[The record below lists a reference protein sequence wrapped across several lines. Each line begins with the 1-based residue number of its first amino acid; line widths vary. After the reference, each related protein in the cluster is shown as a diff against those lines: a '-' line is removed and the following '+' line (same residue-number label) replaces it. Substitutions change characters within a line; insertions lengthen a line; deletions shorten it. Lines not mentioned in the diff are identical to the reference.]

1 MREFFRKN
9 IGCVFASVSAII
21 LMVLQLFVSCEE
33 PTFNEPVRSFL
44 DYYTE
49 TAAVERHE
57 IVQPY
62 LIDKDGNVCLSCYGE
77 DPKEILLYMRN
88 PKDFPIVAS
97 GVSGTGVSISQDSDD
112 PSILHLFYT
121 LDYLQKHDCGE
132 DIGGTISL
140 TESVTPREFTDTYD
154 LKLKCNSPPLE
165 VTDAAIMGMTETD
178 GRQIYVLAFKHR
190 PNVFYSTA
198 MKGVDRDVVSITI
211 NGESFPVSISS
222 AGVISFSDERFTRTR
237 PGTLVPINRKFDHSS
252 LAVYFIS
259 GEELEDEVKSY
270 SVGFNDEAGLGSSIT
285 LDTSVPRLS
294 APVVKNNDGT
304 VLSAGS
310 AKIVHIDSGDNVL
323 YSTLSIEVP
332 TTDELDEAV
341 DDVSLFW
348 ELYQVDEETAEE
360 TKIGPDDSDSPSTEN
375 VSVRIPAEGWYRL
388 RTWAKKGGYKDS
400 SVLDYRINL
409 EYSALNSPS
418 VKNNAGNA
426 LSSESENTI
435 RIDSGDNI
443 SYSTLDVLVPTKDEN
458 DNAVSNVDLYWELY
472 SVDTST
478 GARTK
483 IAPASDSETPVT
495 TNASVRVPSQG
506 HYLLRTWAKKI
517 GYKDSE
523 VLEYSVNLVYATLN
537 PPSVKNLGGSAL
549 SLNPTNN
556 LLEFDSGQNYAT
568 VKISPPSATSDGSSV
583 SGATIKYKINRG
595 TAIEDGTNEESYTS
609 EVSLNSATLGQW
621 FLTVKASK
629 TGYNDSEEKSY
640 LIKVFSSDI
649 WVKSAGNG
657 GNDTTGDGSSAA
669 PFATVQKAVSE
680 FASYNKS
687 SGDYKIHVSGTVTG
701 NQTISNAL
709 NGKASKL
716 TLIGE
721 SSGTLDGNGSGTV
734 LNVTSSVPVTIKSL
748 TIKNGNARQ
757 GGGINIASSASVTL
771 DSGTVMESN
780 QATNYGGAI
789 YNGGTLNM
797 TGSVNLYTASNAEKY
812 NDVYLPSGK
821 YINIVDSLSATTAA
835 TVTPY
840 QWKRGT
846 QVLSGNATTTN
857 CGKIKVSASGW
868 SVQRYS
874 SSVGKIDA
882 PLYVSGTGSDSN
894 NKGGSSADA
903 YGTIS
908 KAASECWDSTKGYTI
923 NIVGEVKG
931 TQEIPSTVTTA
942 KAKSIL
948 LTGSSTMTLNGSA
961 SGPVLKVSTAV
972 PVTLQN
978 LTVTGGNTTDGAGI
992 YINSG
997 TVILS
1002 TGVKVAGNV
1011 ASGNGAGIYV
1021 DSGTLKLESTAKVYN
1036 NVATGNGGGVYVKT
1050 GAKLFMYGS
1059 ALVGDDTATVATDGN
1074 HANMAGS
1081 SGGGIANF
1089 GSLYLGYKDE
1099 STPEALTGGV
1109 KRNYASFGG
1118 GIYNNGSGIVLMK
1131 SGSISYNAC
1140 SSSGGGIYQ
1149 TNGSVTITGG
1159 TIEGNYAGGGGG
1171 GICFYK
1177 NATSLVL
1184 QGGTFSS
1191 NSAGSRGGAI
1201 SAGKTFSMSGDV
1213 SIPCSAQK
1221 NNDIHLLNES
1231 SNPSV
1236 KIDDDLS
1243 GAGNFWISGTSIYT
1257 EGYSALTGSKVSSY
1271 FCKFR
1276 VFKYGSQDWTILR
1289 DGTMTNATMITASN
1303 AASFTPVS
1311 GQVYNFV
1318 IDENMPPDDLKH
1330 FLTTFCYGGGT
1341 SQTTVPEPN
1350 TIGVGSVLD
1359 LSRMTGSVSLDAMD
1373 LTTTPLHNTSG
1384 GIFSNNISTVI
1395 LPGGSSTFHIDWAMN
1410 LFGLNK
1416 VKEFIVP
1423 ADSENYCSV
1432 DGVLYNKNKT
1442 TLIRYPPNK
1451 AGTSFTIPSTVGSI
1465 EDYAFCNATNLT
1477 QITIPTSVTSIG
1489 QSAFRK
1495 SGLTSVEIPG
1505 SVQSLDST
1513 FGYCPNLTTVTL
1525 NSGLK
1530 YIGTEYQAEVFEGC
1544 TSLRSINIPN
1554 TVELI
1559 GRGSF
1564 SGCTSPLLTI
1574 SVPSSVKFLGQ
1585 NVFYQCQNLNLSNM
1599 TKNGWKTEAGTSVAS
1614 SSINES
1620 YFTSGSPKITRE

>member
-9 IGCVFASVSAII
+9 IRCVFASVSAII

-165 VTDAAIMGMTETD
+165 VTDAAIMSLTETD

-190 PNVFYSTA
+190 PNVFYSTE

-222 AGVISFSDERFTRTR
+222 EGVISFSDERFTRTR

-259 GEELEDEVKSY
+259 GEELKDEVKSY
-270 SVGFNDEAGLGSSIT
+270 SVGFNDEAGLGSSIS

-375 VSVRIPAEGWYRL
+375 VSVRIPTEGWYRL
-388 RTWAKKGGYKDS
+388 RTWGKKGGYKDS

-443 SYSTLDVLVPTKDEN
+443 AYSTLDVLVPTKDEN

-483 IAPASDSETPVT
+483 IAPSSDSETPVT

-568 VKISPPSATSDGSSV
+568 VKISPPSATSDGTSV

-595 TAIEDGTNEESYTS
+595 TAIEEGTNEESDTS

-640 LIKVFSSDI
+640 RIKVFSSDI

-687 SGDYKIHVSGTVTG
+687 SGDYRIHVSGTVTG
-701 NQTISNAL
+701 NQTIGNTL

-721 SSGTLDGNGSGTV
+721 STGILDGNGSGIV

-748 TIKNGNARQ
+748 TIKNGNASQ
-757 GGGINIASSASVTL
+757 GGGINIASSATVTL

-780 QATNYGGAI
+780 RAMNYGGAI

-857 CGKIKVSASGW
+857 CGKIKVSADGW
-868 SVQRYS
+868 SVVLHDS
-874 SSVGKIDA
+874 KGKIDA
-882 PLYVSGTGSDSN
+882 PLYVKNDGNDSTK
-894 NKGGSSADA
+894 KGGTSSDA
-903 YGTIS
+903 YKTIS
-908 KAASECWDSTKGYTI
+908 KAASECWDSTKNYTI

-931 TQEIPSTVTTA
+931 TQEIPSSVTTS

-948 LTGSSTMTLNGSA
+948 LTGASTPVLNGDGR
-961 SGPVLKVSTAV
+961 GPVLKVSTTV
-972 PVTLQN
+972 PVTITSLKI
-978 LTVTGGNTTDGAGI
+978 TGGETDYGAGLCV
-992 YINSG
+992 NSG
-997 TVILS
+997 TVKLGN
-1002 TGVKVAGNV
+1002 GVVIAGNE
-1011 ASGNGAGIYV
+1011 ASY
-1021 DSGTLKLESTAKVYN
+1021 Y
-1036 NVATGNGGGVYVKT
+1036 GGGVHIT
-1050 GAKLFMYGS
+1050 SGAKLFVYGS
-1059 ALVGDDTATVATDGN
+1059 ALIGDGTTTAASSGNNANSATLG
-1074 HANMAGS
+1074 
-1081 SGGGIANF
+1081 GGGISNY
-1089 GSLYLGYKDE
+1089 GSLYLGYSDE
-1099 STPEALTGGV
+1099 STPVALTGGV
-1109 KRNYASFGG
+1109 KHNYATWGG
-1118 GIYNNGSGIVLMK
+1118 GIRTNENATVLMR
-1131 SGSISYNAC
+1131 SGSVSYNGCANG
-1140 SSSGGGIYQ
+1140 GGGICLSG
-1149 TNGSVTITGG
+1149 GSVTITGG
-1159 TIEGNYAGGGGG
+1159 TIEGNHAVGGGEGGGGGG
-1171 GICFYK
+1171 GILFNQ
-1177 NATSLVL
+1177 NATSLDL
-1184 QGGTFSS
+1184 QGGTFTS
-1191 NSAGSRGGAI
+1191 NSTGSIGGAI
-1201 SAGKTFSMSGDV
+1201 NAKKTFSMSGGV

-1221 NNDIHLLNES
+1221 NNDIYLSADS

-1236 KIDDDLS
+1236 KIDDDFS
-1243 GAGNFWISGTSIYT
+1243 GTGSFWISGNSSVYN
-1257 EGYSALTGSKVSSY
+1257 ESYYALTGSKVSSY

-1276 VFKYGSQDWTILR
+1276 VFKNGTQDWTILTGGKMAKAKLLSSSNIGSFSIS
-1289 DGTMTNATMITASN
+1289 DGQNLNLIIDSNCTEDQIKTFLKNICDSTINTEPDYVGTNST
-1303 AASFTPVS
+1303 
-1311 GQVYNFV
+1311 
-1318 IDENMPPDDLKH
+1318 
-1330 FLTTFCYGGGT
+1330 
-1341 SQTTVPEPN
+1341 
-1350 TIGVGSVLD
+1350 LD
-1359 LSRMTGSVSLDAMD
+1359 LSRI
-1373 LTTTPLHNTSG
+1373 SG
-1384 GIFSNNISTVI
+1384 ISSIQPPNVNGIGFDNRITQPFSTVI
-1395 LPGGSSTFHIDWAMN
+1395 LPADFPSTDMQSFTLHNILGA
-1410 LFGLNK
+1410 K
-1416 VKEFIVP
+1416 SIVVP
-1423 ADSENYCSV
+1423 PESTSWCSV
-1432 DGVLYNKNKT
+1432 DGIVYNKAKT
-1442 TLIRYPPNK
+1442 SILWYPRK
-1451 AGTSFTIPSTVGSI
+1451 KTGSSFTIPSTVTSVGKM
-1465 EDYAFCNATNLT
+1465 AFAYTEYLNTVS
-1477 QITIPTSVTSIG
+1477 IPTSVTSLGDDSFYESKITSMAVPSSVTRIG
-1489 QSAFRK
+1489 SEAFCDCTNLATITLPSSLSTLGYR
-1495 SGLTSVEIPG
+1495 SFQNCTSLTTISIPSSITTIEEGMFRWCTSLTSITIP
-1505 SVQSLDST
+1505 
-1513 FGYCPNLTTVTL
+1513 
-1525 NSGLK
+1525 NS
-1530 YIGTEYQAEVFEGC
+1530 ITSIEAEAFNGC
-1544 TSLRSINIPN
+1544 TSNS
-1554 TVELI
+1554 
-1559 GRGSF
+1559 
-1564 SGCTSPLLTI
+1564 LTI
-1574 SVPSSVKFLGQ
+1574 SVPANVKSLGS
-1585 NVFYQCQNLNLSNM
+1585 NVFYQCKHLNLSNM